1 MRLSNMEELTRH
13 EQIVCY
19 ADQVCRGSIIDNTI
33 DALFTAIN
41 NEIDALDVPS
51 DMREE
56 LFDYI
61 NSTFSV
67 G

>member
-1 MRLSNMEELTRH
+1 MEDWSKE
-13 EQIVCY
+13 EKIDYY
-19 ADQVCRGSIIDNTI
+19 ADQVCRGSIIDNAV
-33 DALFTAIN
+33 DALFSGIN

-51 DMREE
+51 DIREE

-61 NSTFSV
+61 NSTFTI

>member
-1 MRLSNMEELTRH
+1 MMSVE
-13 EQIVCY
+13 EQIEHY
-19 ADQVCRGSIIDNTI
+19 ADQVCRGSIIDNAV
-33 DALFTAIN
+33 DALFTGIN

-51 DMREE
+51 DIREE

-61 NSTFSV
+61 NSTFTI